1 MEKEHKITIMLCILI
16 AYVSSP
22 SQLCYSSMY
31 VNMEADYSH
40 SYEVTYTYFDDILC
54 NNKNNRVNVLE

>member
-16 AYVSSP
+16 AYVISP

-31 VNMEADYSH
+31 VSMEADYSH
-40 SYEVTYTYFDDILC
+40 SYEVTLHILMIFC
-54 NNKNNRVNVLE
+54 VIIRIIE

>member
-1 MEKEHKITIMLCILI
+1 MLCILI
-16 AYVSSP
+16 AYVISP

-31 VNMEADYSH
+31 VSMEADYSH